1 MVEQVRRSK
10 VLQLGGLLGPAGLWI
25 GLFFLLPLL
34 IIVAYSFASRGEA
47 GRVDWTLTLNNY
59 ITLFTS
65 SDLLRIFLRS
75 FGYGV
80 LTTVLC
86 LLIGYPM
93 AVAMVKSPPA
103 RRNMLVFLVM
113 IPFWTNFIVRTYA
126 WKVLLNNN
134 GVINNILRVF
144 DVPPIAIINTPM
156 AVMIGL
162 VYGAL
167 PFMILPLY
175 TAIEKFDFTLMEAA
189 ADLGA
194 NLTHAFFRVMVPM
207 TLPGIVSG
215 SVLVFIPTVGQYV
228 VPDILGGAKV
238 AMLGN
243 SLALQFGSA
252 RNWPLGSAIALIFMV
267 MLTAAVMIYFRTV
280 PAEERA

>member
-25 GLFFLLPLL
+25 GLFFLLPLV

-75 FGYGV
+75 FWYAA

-134 GVINNILRVF
+134 GVINNLLRLF
-144 DVPPIAIINTPM
+144 DAPPIAIINTPT

-194 NLTHAFFRVMVPM
+194 NLTQAFFRVMVPM

-280 PAEERA
+280 PEEERG

>member
-10 VLQLGGLLGPAGLWI
+10 VLQLGGLLGPGGLWI

-47 GRVDWTLTLNNY
+47 GRVDWTLTPNNY

-75 FGYGV
+75 FGYAV
-80 LTTVLC
+80 LTTILC

-144 DVPPIAIINTPM
+144 DVPPIAIINTPT

-194 NLTHAFFRVMVPM
+194 NLTQAFFRVMVPM

-280 PAEERA
+280 PEEERA

>member
-1 MVEQVRRSK
+1 MAVEPITRNQKR
-10 VLQLGGLLGPAGLWI
+10 QLGGLLGPAGLWI
-25 GLFFLLPLL
+25 TLFFLLPLL
-34 IIVAYSFASRGEA
+34 IIAAYSFATRGEA
-47 GRVDWTLTLNNY
+47 GRVNWAFTLENY
-59 ITLFTS
+59 STLFAS

-75 FGYGV
+75 FGYAT

-93 AVAMVKSPPA
+93 AVAMAKSPPS
-103 RRNMLVFLVM
+103 RRNALVFLVM

-134 GVINNILRVF
+134 GVINNLLRAMEL
-144 DVPPIAIINTPM
+144 PPVAIINTPV

-175 TAIEKFDFTLMEAA
+175 IDFTLMEAA
-189 ADLGA
+189 SDLGA
-194 NLTHAFFRVMVPM
+194 SLVHAFFRIMVPL
-207 TLPGIVSG
+207 TLPGIVAG

-267 MLTAAVMIYFRTV
+267 MLTGAVMLYFRVV
-280 PAEERA
+280 PEEERA